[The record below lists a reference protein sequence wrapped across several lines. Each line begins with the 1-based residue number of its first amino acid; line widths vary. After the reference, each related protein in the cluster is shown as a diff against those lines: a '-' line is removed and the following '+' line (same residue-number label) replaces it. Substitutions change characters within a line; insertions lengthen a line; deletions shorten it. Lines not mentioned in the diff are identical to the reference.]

1 MESIVVEGVS
11 KHFTLRHAH
20 SIKEMTVRAARRQS
34 LSERFTALDEVS
46 LTVEQGE
53 SLALMGLNGS
63 GKSTLLKLVS
73 GVMRPDRGS
82 VRVRGR
88 VAGLIEVGA
97 GLHPDLTGHENIFLN
112 AAILG
117 MSKAETEARYDE
129 IVAFSEIESFLD
141 TQVKFYSSGMFMRLG
156 FAVAVHTDPEIFLVD
171 EVLAVGDPPFQKKC
185 LERIQEFHAEGRTL
199 VIVSHDM
206 GTLERVCG
214 RGVVLERG
222 RLAYEGGIQG
232 AVDFLT
238 PPDTPLEAERRTRAR
253 READPDNTA
262 RAEAELLARE
272 VMPGAARL
280 PDPLA
285 TLRHGLSLA
294 AGQDGMALEFGVHTG
309 GTLKVIAAAREG
321 KNVFGFDSF
330 EGLPEDWRAGF
341 PAGHFALDE
350 PPEVPGAELVVGR
363 FEDTL
368 AGFLDEHPEP
378 VAFVH
383 VDADLYSSARTV
395 LGLVGPR
402 LAVGT
407 VIVFDEYF
415 GYPGWRDHEYRAW
428 QEYVTES
435 GVRFAYEG
443 YTAGNEQVVI
453 RIVDVPNGARRTAAR
468 VAAMPFTVTRL
479 TKGVPRT
486 AAAPSEAAPSEAA
499 PSEAAPPTAA
509 PPAPAA
515 DGRRPAPSAP
525 ARKSGGRLREL
536 DVLRFV
542 AAAAVMLHH
551 FTGVPAPEWPGGS
564 ARRIFPELGSITRYG
579 FLGVELFFLISGFV
593 ILLSAWDRKPGDF
606 VVSRVVRL
614 FPAYWVGVLLSLVAY
629 LAFDS
634 WVPFGPGTDGP
645 LERLLPNLTMLQ
657 EGVGSQRMEIIY
669 WTLYVEL
676 HFYVL
681 IALFAWARITY
692 SRCVAFMGAWL
703 LFSVFALESGSG
715 FLKVVLLWRYA
726 PFFVAGMGFYLIY
739 KYGSNLI
746 VWLLI
751 GAGWALGCYY
761 DVRYNFPDFTAAP
774 HSHAIIPAAVTVI
787 FAIMALVA
795 THRLSWLRWRG
806 FTVLGLLTYPLY
818 LVHQTISRTLV
829 PHLVPH
835 LGRWAVLGVLVASA
849 LLTASLIHLLV
860 ERPAQRH
867 LRPRLRAAMAR
878 IRAGDPRRQGDLPK
892 GVR

>member
-1 MESIVVEGVS
+1 MEAIVVDGVS

-46 LTVEQGE
+46 LAVEQGE

-63 GKSTLLKLVS
+63 GKSTLLKLIS
-73 GVMRPDRGS
+73 GVMQPDRGS
-82 VRVRGR
+82 VGVRGR

-97 GLHPDLTGHENIFLN
+97 GLHPDLTGQENIFLN

-156 FAVAVHTDPEIFLVD
+156 FAVAVHTDPEVFLVD

-185 LERIQEFHAEGRTL
+185 LDRIQEFHAEGRTL

-206 GTLERVCG
+206 GTLEKVCG

-238 PPDTPLEAERRTRAR
+238 PPDTPLEAERRKRAR
-253 READPDNTA
+253 TEADPENTA

-272 VMPGAARL
+272 VMPDAPRL

-285 TLRHGLSLA
+285 TLEHGLSLA
-294 AGQDGMALEFGVHTG
+294 AGQEGMALEFGVHTG

-321 KNVFGFDSF
+321 KDVFGFDSF
-330 EGLPEDWRAGF
+330 EGLPEDWREGF
-341 PAGHFALDE
+341 PAGHFAVDA
-350 PPEVPGAELVVGR
+350 PPEVHGAELVVGR

-368 AGFLDEHPEP
+368 AGFLEEHPEP

-395 LGLVGPR
+395 LSLIGPR

-415 GYPGWRDHEYRAW
+415 GYPGWREHEYRAW
-428 QEYVTES
+428 QEYVAES
-435 GVRFAYEG
+435 GVRFDYKG
-443 YTAGNEQVVI
+443 YTTGNEQVVV
-453 RIVDVPNGARRTAAR
+453 RITGVPNGDRRTAPI
-468 VAAMPFTVTRL
+468 AAMPFTVTPLAGRAP
-479 TKGVPRT
+479 VPG
-486 AAAPSEAAPSEAA
+486 
-499 PSEAAPPTAA
+499 
-509 PPAPAA
+509 PAA
-515 DGRRPAPSAP
+515 TEAVPATAEPDPDGPRPKTGARGP
-525 ARKSGGRLREL
+525 ARKTGGRLREL

-564 ARRIFPELGSITRYG
+564 ARRFFPELGPVTRYG

-593 ILLSAWDRKPGDF
+593 ILLSAWGRKPGDF
-606 VVSRVVRL
+606 VVSRIVRL
-614 FPAYWVGVLLSLVAY
+614 FPAYWVGVLLSLGAY

-634 WVPFGPGTDGP
+634 WVPFGPNTDGP
-645 LERLLPNLTMLQ
+645 LERFLPNLTMLQ
-657 EGVGSQRMEIIY
+657 EGVGSQRMEVIY

-692 SRCVAFMGAWL
+692 ARCVAFMGSWL

-761 DVRYNFPDFTAAP
+761 DVKYNFPDFTAAP
-774 HSHAIIPAAVTVI
+774 HSLYIIPAVVTAI
-787 FAIMALVA
+787 FGIMALVA

-806 FTVLGLLTYPLY
+806 FTVLGMLTYPLY
-818 LVHQTISRTLV
+818 LVHQTISRTFV
-829 PHLVPH
+829 PRLLPH
-835 LGRWAVLGVLVASA
+835 MGRWAVLGVLVAGA
-849 LLTASLIHLLV
+849 LLAAYLIHLLV

-867 LRPRLRAAMAR
+867 LRPRLAAAMAR
-878 IRAGDPRRQGDLPK
+878 IRAGDAGPQR
-892 GVR
+892 